1 MSDTISL
8 FGVFCSDMRRVKE
21 TRRHFEK
28 MSTDM
33 DNALVRNAQAARTKT
48 QECDDAHNYLTAMTS
63 GFYHTAL
70 DYVFQASVCYFNCFT
85 ASHFKRERL
94 L

>member
-1 MSDTISL
+1 MISL
-8 FGVFCSDMRRVKE
+8 IYKTLLFAYCLPSDVRNVKE

-33 DNALVRNAQAARTKT
+33 DNALVRNAQAARNKT
-48 QECDDAHNYLTAMTS
+48 QECDDSHNYLTAMTS

-70 DYVFQASVCYFNCFT
+70 DYVFQVSCLYDE
-85 ASHFKRERL
+85 ERIL
-94 L
+94 A